1 MSVNAPEITN
11 GGSNPPEV
19 IATEDFTELLF
30 TSTSK
35 GFEAEVTADSPT
47 AIVASKPVKEADVT
61 LSAKKGETVAIGI
74 EGTRVKKSDFTV
86 DGKGSMD
93 MTVKTGTFQK
103 NTVTGGKKADS
114 ISFGNQVTVKGSEM
128 DLGKGNDTVT
138 FGAETKFKG
147 KTTLD
152 LGSKGKDV
160 VEFKAEPTSGK
171 VVIDNFDKRD
181 ELIIGGETFTKEDL
195 EDAKFSNIKINFA
208 D

>member
-11 GGSNPPEV
+11 GGTNPPEV

-30 TSTSK
+30 TSTNK
-35 GFEAEVTADSPT
+35 GFEAEFTDST

-61 LSAKKGETVAIGI
+61 VSTKKGETVSVGI
-74 EGTRVKKSDFTV
+74 EATRVKKSDFTV

-103 NTVTGGKKADS
+103 STVTGGKKADS
-114 ISFGNQVTVKGSEM
+114 ISFGNQATVKGATM
-128 DLGKGNDTVT
+128 DMGKGDDSVT

-147 KTTLD
+147 KTSID
-152 LGSKGKDV
+152 LGKKGADV

-171 VVIDNFDKRD
+171 IVIDNFDKKD
-181 ELIIGGETFTKEDL
+181 TLIIGGETFTFEDL
-195 EDAKFSNIKINFA
+195 QDAKFSNIKINFA